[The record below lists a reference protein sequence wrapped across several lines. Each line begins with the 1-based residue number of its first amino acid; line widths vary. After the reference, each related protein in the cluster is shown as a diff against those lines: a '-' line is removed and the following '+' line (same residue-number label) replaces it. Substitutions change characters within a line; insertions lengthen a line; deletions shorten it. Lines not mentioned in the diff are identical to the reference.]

1 MEQGASYG
9 VMLVCVDAIAGAP
22 EEEYQILLKFIN
34 ILFVR
39 TTVSG
44 KRRIIQYALH
54 IVIPSL
60 LLLLLLMLRCV
71 TIIGI
76 LEFIRKLGLWFKK
89 SDKMKNVYESIA
101 PLNYTVVDI

>member
-22 EEEYQILLKFIN
+22 EEEYHILSKFNILL
-34 ILFVR
+34 VR

-44 KRRIIQYALH
+44 RRWLIQYALR

-60 LLLLLLMLRCV
+60 
-71 TIIGI
+71 
-76 LEFIRKLGLWFKK
+76 
-89 SDKMKNVYESIA
+89 
-101 PLNYTVVDI
+101 